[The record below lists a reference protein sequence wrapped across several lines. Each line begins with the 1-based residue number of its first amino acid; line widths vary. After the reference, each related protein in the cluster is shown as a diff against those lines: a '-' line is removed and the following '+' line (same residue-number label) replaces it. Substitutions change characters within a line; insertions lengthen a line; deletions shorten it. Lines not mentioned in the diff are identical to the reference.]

1 MAPFLFTRV
10 GQRPMTG
17 FDNEDF
23 FSQRSMR
30 KIFQVLNKFFRR
42 PVKGRGKRPNQGPQ
56 LQGSTFSLVIDFIRD
71 PRKLAGGS
79 LDTQIAAVQKWEQD
93 LIERTRHLGQLLI
106 EEEKMVEGWEQFQVE
121 TDVWPVGN
129 ES

>member
-1 MAPFLFTRV
+1 
-10 GQRPMTG
+10 MTG

-42 PVKGRGKRPNQGPQ
+42 PVKGRGKRPNQSPQ
-56 LQGSTFSLVIDFIRD
+56 LQGSMFSLVIDFIRG

-106 EEEKMVEGWEQFQVE
+106 EEEKMVEGWEPFQVE

>member
-1 MAPFLFTRV
+1 
-10 GQRPMTG
+10 MTG

-30 KIFQVLNKFFRR
+30 KIFQVPNKFLGR
-42 PVKGRGKRPNQGPQ
+42 PVKGPRKRPNQGPQ
-56 LQGSTFSLVIDFIRD
+56 RQDSTVSLVIDFICG
-71 PRKLAGGS
+71 PWKPSGGS

-106 EEEKMVEGWEQFQVE
+106 EEEKMVEGWKQFQVE
-121 TDVWPVGN
+121 TDLWPVGN
-129 ES
+129 ESREDPFRVALP